1 MIFQTM
7 TSLTYAVLLS
17 TESLSLSEKQHGPI
31 QRQWPW
37 VSWLVCGSTATNP
50 SSPRRAQSSP
60 RRGQSFPRRAQSP
73 SVSGFVM
80 ALPATEPYLPQSWDG
95 LFGGCVNASDLCWP
109 KLSVAH
115 TANPQKIQ
123 PVYFMTWS
131 RMAKES
137 HKVRSVTY

>member
-31 QRQWPW
+31 QRQRPG
-37 VSWLVCGSTATNP
+37 VSRLGSSSVATNP

-60 RRGQSFPRRAQSP
+60 RRGQSP
-73 SVSGFVM
+73 SVSGFLM
-80 ALPATEPYLPQSWDG
+80 ALSATEPYLPQSWDG

-109 KLSVAH
+109 ELSVAH

-123 PVYFMTWS
+123 PVYFMTSS
-131 RMAKES
+131 RMARES
-137 HKVRSVTY
+137 HKVRSMTY